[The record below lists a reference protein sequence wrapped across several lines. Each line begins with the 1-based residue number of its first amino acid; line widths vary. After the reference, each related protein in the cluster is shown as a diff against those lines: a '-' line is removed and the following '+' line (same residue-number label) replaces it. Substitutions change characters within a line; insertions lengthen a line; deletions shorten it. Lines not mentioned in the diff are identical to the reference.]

1 MTQAG
6 SAERGA
12 VRNRH
17 CQPAGTICHCEQLC
31 VGSPCSR
38 AHPCPVGFEGTDFE
52 DTDYGQTRPAPGGR
66 APSRE
71 ELDAQLTGTQQQLAK
86 LRETQEQLERA
97 RAALEEMRRRRTEFT
112 RGLAAMR
119 QQLTRGVGLLEKAE
133 LDARRQAEQL
143 ARTLDGLRAANGTLE
158 PLSDKAWT
166 DENWEQELTRALTVI
181 ENARMEFNGARLKWP
196 VLDGKTTPVTADEKS
211 VNETASLADL
221 PLGRLLKLGLALTWP
236 LAVAVLLVGVLVYV
250 FRH

>member
-1 MTQAG
+1 M
-6 SAERGA
+6 
-12 VRNRH
+12 
-17 CQPAGTICHCEQLC
+17 
-31 VGSPCSR
+31 
-38 AHPCPVGFEGTDFE
+38 GFEGTDFE
-52 DTDYGQTRPAPGGR
+52 DTDYGQNRPAPGGR

-97 RAALEEMRRRRTEFT
+97 RASLEEMRRRRTEFT
-112 RGLAAMR
+112 LGLTEMR
-119 QQLTRGVGLLEKAE
+119 QQLTRGVGLLDKAE

-143 ARTLDGLRAANGTLE
+143 ARTLDGLRAAAGTLE

-181 ENARMEFNGARLKWP
+181 ENARMEFNAARLKWP
-196 VLDGKTTPVTADEKS
+196 VLDGKTTPVTADEKPGPES
-211 VNETASLADL
+211 ASLADL
-221 PLGRLLKLGLALTWP
+221 PLPRLLKLGLALTWP
-236 LAVAVLLVGVLVYV
+236 LAAAVLLVGALLLV